1 MINLAVTNFTKV
13 EDIELRHFGKN
24 GFVNEVTRDNTIVT
38 TIRMVKLEAWVAR
51 QALLAIVE

>member
-38 TIRMVKLEAWVAR
+38 TIRMVKLEAWVAH
-51 QALLAIVE
+51 QALLATVE